1 MFMDNLERNIEPRLP
16 YNYAKI
22 NLTTGLCVGC
32 KTYSYEI
39 NNNAYIPGPW
49 AYAEYVGKY
58 YNLNGDQMWYWDAE
72 FTQLWE
78 ECPSHNV

>member
-1 MFMDNLERNIEPRLP
+1 MSVNLQ

-22 NLTTGLCVGC
+22 NLTTFMCVSC
-32 KTYSYEI
+32 MTYSYEI
-39 NNNAYIPGPW
+39 NNEAYIPIPELDD
-49 AYAEYVGKY
+49 YMEKY

>member
-1 MFMDNLERNIEPRLP
+1 MSVNLQ
-16 YNYAKI
+16 YNYAQI
-22 NLTTGLCVGC
+22 DPTTFRCVGAF
-32 KTYSYEI
+32 TSSYEI
-39 NNNAYIPGPW
+39 PLPDYILIPVHDPD
-49 AYAEYVGKY
+49 YYNKY

>member
-1 MFMDNLERNIEPRLP
+1 MINLQ
-16 YNYAKI
+16 YNYAQI
-22 NLTTGLCVGC
+22 ELDTGRCHSC
-32 KTYSYEI
+32 FTCSYEI
-39 NNNAYIPGPW
+39 NDPEYIPVPYTTND
-49 AYAEYVGKY
+49 YANKY